1 MENRVH
7 GRIASLA
14 IRMAATLVFVL
25 AAAGALA
32 QYQADDFHA
41 CDLDPVW
48 TFVDGGDPA
57 ASVGV
62 VGAYTDDAH
71 LVLSVPGGSTHEIWN
86 TTIGAP
92 HVRQP
97 LAPGDFSA
105 AVKFTSVLPV
115 NFGQQGLLVRQSDSQ
130 WLRLEIYRNEAG
142 QVRVAALGG
151 PTTLFFD
158 VQIAPS
164 TPAPLY
170 LRVTRA
176 ADTWTLEWSQDGIGW
191 LAPGAPF
198 VYAFAPDSIGI
209 YAGNR
214 GANPPAHA

>member
-176 ADTWTLEWSQDGIGW
+176 GTAGRAST
-191 LAPGAPF
+191 APVTMWNATRWP
-198 VYAFAPDSIGI
+198 ST
-209 YAGNR
+209 
-214 GANPPAHA
+214 